1 MKKTFTTKL
10 VGITQIDNDGTD
22 RQEVI
27 ENYVLEN
34 YDSNTFDKED
44 RNYYTNAEI
53 KEDGYEVYQYWLAE
67 KKTIKLVPEP
77 ENPHDPNAIMV
88 VHDKMGK
95 IGYIPRTDNV
105 ELAKF
110 LEDCNNDVKI
120 TINLDG
126 GPYKIYDDDQE
137 KIIRKNDK
145 PFYFKIY
152 IKAKKTKDKNKP
164 VNPTRYL
171 IFAAISL
178 ILAITYIVEKYIPL
192 TIIFLYLLYRN
203 IKKYK
208 DLKNNTKTLTP
219 SENNENNK

>member
-22 RQEVI
+22 RQELI
-27 ENYVLEN
+27 KNYVLEN
-34 YDSNTFDKED
+34 YDNNTFDKED

-53 KEDGYEVYQYWLAE
+53 KKDGYEVYQYWLTE
-67 KKTIKLVPEP
+67 KDTIKLVAEP

-95 IGYIPRTDNV
+95 IGYIPKTDNV

-110 LEDCNNDVKI
+110 LEEANNNVKI

-126 GPYKIYDDDQE
+126 GPYKIYDEDQE
-137 KIIRKNDK
+137 KIIKKDDK

-152 IKAKKTKDKNKP
+152 IDAKKSKKTK
-164 VNPTRYL
+164 NPKTKFYIGIL
-171 IFAAISL
+171 CI
-178 ILAITYIVEKYIPL
+178 ILALYALINKKPEPAIVLLIIGLITL
-192 TIIFLYLLYRN
+192 RRW
-203 IKKYK
+203 
-208 DLKNNTKTLTP
+208 KNYAI
-219 SENNENNK
+219 

>member
-1 MKKTFTTKL
+1 MKKTFSTKL
-10 VGITQIDNDGTD
+10 VGITQTNKDGIDI
-22 RQEVI
+22 QKII

-44 RNYYTNAEI
+44 SMYHTNSDI
-53 KEDGYEVYQYWLAE
+53 KEDGYEVYKYWLTE
-67 KKTIKLVPEP
+67 KDTIKLVAEP

-110 LEDCNNDVKI
+110 LEEANNNVKI

-126 GPYKIYDDDQE
+126 GPYKIYDEDQE
-137 KIIRKNDK
+137 KIIKKDDK

-152 IKAKKTKDKNKP
+152 IDTKKSKKTKNQKTK
-164 VNPTRYL
+164 YYIGIL
-171 IFAAISL
+171 CI
-178 ILAITYIVEKYIPL
+178 ILALYALINKKPEPAIVL
-192 TIIFLYLLYRN
+192 LIIGLLL
-203 IKKYK
+203 IKKHK
-208 DLKNNTKTLTP
+208 TWRNKWQKHNTK
-219 SENNENNK
+219 

>member
-22 RQEVI
+22 RQESI
-27 ENYVLEN
+27 KNYVLEN
-34 YDSNTFDKED
+34 YDNNTFDKED
-44 RNYYTNAEI
+44 SMYHTNSDI
-53 KEDGYEVYQYWLAE
+53 KEDGYEVYQYWLTE
-67 KKTIKLVPEP
+67 KDTIKLVAEP

-88 VHDKMGK
+88 IHDKMGK

-110 LEDCNNDVKI
+110 LEDCDNDVKI

-137 KIIRKNDK
+137 KVIKKDDK

-152 IKAKKTKDKNKP
+152 IDTKKSKKTKNLKTK
-164 VNPTRYL
+164 YYIGIL
-171 IFAAISL
+171 CI
-178 ILAITYIVEKYIPL
+178 ILALYALINKKPEPAIVL
-192 TIIFLYLLYRN
+192 LIIGLLL

-208 DLKNNTKTLTP
+208 TWRNKWQINNTK
-219 SENNENNK
+219 

>member
-22 RQEVI
+22 RQELI
-27 ENYVLEN
+27 KNYVLEN

-53 KEDGYEVYQYWLAE
+53 KKDGYEVNQYWITE
-67 KKTIKLVPEP
+67 KNTIKLVAEP

-88 VHDKMGK
+88 IHDKMGK

-110 LEDCNNDVKI
+110 LEEANNNVKI

-126 GPYKIYDDDQE
+126 GPYKIYDEDHE
-137 KIIRKNDK
+137 KIIKKDDK

-152 IKAKKTKDKNKP
+152 IDAKKSKKTK
-164 VNPTRYL
+164 NPKTKYYIGIL
-171 IFAAISL
+171 CI
-178 ILAITYIVEKYIPL
+178 ILALYALINKKPEPAIVL
-192 TIIFLYLLYRN
+192 LIIGLLL

-208 DLKNNTKTLTP
+208 TWRNKWQISNTK
-219 SENNENNK
+219 

>member
-27 ENYVLEN
+27 ENYVKEN
-34 YDSNTFDKED
+34 YDSNTFNKED

-53 KEDGYEVYQYWLAE
+53 KEDGYEVYQYWLTE
-67 KKTIKLVPEP
+67 KDTIKLEPEP
-77 ENPHDPNAIMV
+77 ENPYDPNAIMV

-95 IGYIPRTDNV
+95 IGYIPKTDNV

-110 LEDCNNDVKI
+110 LEESNNDVKI
-120 TINLDG
+120 RINLDG
-126 GPYKIYDDDQE
+126 GPYKFYDEDQE
-137 KIIRKNDK
+137 KIIKKEK

-152 IKAKKTKDKNKP
+152 ITKKRRLSPKIIL
-164 VNPTRYL
+164 YIGL
-171 IFAAISL
+171 YHIILSIFALIYKRPEVAIITL
-178 ILAITYIVEKYIPL
+178 IIG
-192 TIIFLYLLYRN
+192 LLL

-208 DLKNNTKTLTP
+208 SWRNKWQKHNTK
-219 SENNENNK
+219 

>member
-22 RQEVI
+22 RQELI
-27 ENYVLEN
+27 KNYVLKN

-53 KEDGYEVYQYWLAE
+53 KKDGYEVYQYWLSE
-67 KKTIKLVPEP
+67 KNTIKLVPEP

-110 LEDCNNDVKI
+110 LEESNNNVKI

-126 GPYKIYDDDQE
+126 GPYKIYDEDQE
-137 KIIRKNDK
+137 KVIKKDNK

-152 IKAKKTKDKNKP
+152 IKAKKSKKTKKP
-164 VNPTRYL
+164 KTKYYIGIL
-171 IFAAISL
+171 CI
-178 ILAITYIVEKYIPL
+178 ILALYAIINKKPEPAIVLLIIGLITLRKRKDNAIQEK
-192 TIIFLYLLYRN
+192 
-203 IKKYK
+203 
-208 DLKNNTKTLTP
+208 
-219 SENNENNK
+219 

>member
-22 RQEVI
+22 RQELI
-27 ENYVLEN
+27 KNYALEN
-34 YDSNTFDKED
+34 YASNTFDKED

-53 KEDGYEVYQYWLAE
+53 KKDGYEVYQYWLTE
-67 KKTIKLVPEP
+67 KDTIKLVAEP
-77 ENPHDPNAIMV
+77 ENPYDSNAIMV
-88 VHDKMGK
+88 VHDKIGK

-110 LEDCNNDVKI
+110 LEESNNNVKI

-126 GPYKIYDDDQE
+126 GPYKIYDEDQD
-137 KIIRKNDK
+137 KIIKKDNK

-152 IKAKKTKDKNKP
+152 ITAKKSKDKNKSI
-164 VNPTRYL
+164 NPTRYL

-192 TIIFLYLLYRN
+192 TLVFLYLLYRN

-208 DLKNNTKTLTP
+208 ELKNDTKTSTL
-219 SENNENNK
+219 KK

>member
-1 MKKTFTTKL
+1 MKKIFTTKL

-27 ENYVLEN
+27 ENYVLDN

-44 RNYYTNAEI
+44 RNYHTNAEI
-53 KEDGYEVYQYWLAE
+53 KEDRYEVYQYWLTE
-67 KKTIKLVPEP
+67 KDTIKLVAEP

-95 IGYIPRTDNV
+95 IGYIPRTDNID
-105 ELAKF
+105 LAKF
-110 LEDCNNDVKI
+110 LEESNNNVKI

-126 GPYKIYDDDQE
+126 GPYKIYDEDKE
-137 KIIRKNDK
+137 KIIKKEN

-152 IKAKKTKDKNKP
+152 IKANKSKNTKTKYYIGIFCIILSLYAVINKKP
-164 VNPTRYL
+164 EPAIVLL
-171 IFAAISL
+171 IIG
-178 ILAITYIVEKYIPL
+178 V
-192 TIIFLYLLYRN
+192 LL

-208 DLKNNTKTLTP
+208 
-219 SENNENNK
+219 SRINK